1 MKSIT
6 ITKKQFAAMILTSL
20 LSPLLRSLPR
30 AAVHSAGKGAW
41 LCVLPAFFLLMAM
54 LALHGCFLRQ
64 LRPGMGYADLILKWL
79 GPVAGRLAL
88 LLYWAWFLFY
98 TGFILRSGA
107 ERLAAAVYP
116 ESPVFPFMIV
126 IATLCLLVALGPLR
140 AAGRCAF
147 LLRSFLLIALSLIL
161 LFAAPNISQDNLTPI
176 PWTDT
181 TGLLLGSLPI
191 AAIGG
196 LAGSFPFLM
205 RYVEPVDQPARK
217 TVPIILVTLAIAGI
231 LCIEVVGT
239 FGPALTEK
247 LTYPFFLMVRDI
259 SIFHI
264 TQRIEAVVV
273 VLWIFADF
281 ILCSSMLRCAHE
293 CLRTVLSLPDPES
306 EPIFSLKNGRWLLWA
321 ETGLILLLGILVT
334 RTAFQLEEWGDRI
347 VPFIGVI
354 LMHAALLLFF
364 FVGWI
369 RGKLEPTRKGHGI

>member
-6 ITKKQFAAMILTSL
+6 ITQKQFAAMILTSL

-41 LCVLPAFFLLMAM
+41 LCVLPAFLLLMIM

-64 LRPGMGYADLILKWL
+64 LQPGMGYADLILKWL

-88 LLYWAWFLFY
+88 LLYGTWFLFY

-140 AAGRCAF
+140 AAGRSAF
-147 LLRSFLLIALSLIL
+147 LLRSFLLIALGIIL
-161 LFAAPNISQDNLTPI
+161 LFAAPNISRENLTPI
-176 PWTDT
+176 PWTDFK
-181 TGLLLGSLPI
+181 GILLGSLPI

-231 LCIEVVGT
+231 LCFEVVGT

-247 LTYPFFLMVRDI
+247 LAYPFFLMVRDI

-293 CLRTVLSLPDPES
+293 CLRLLLSLPDPES
-306 EPIFSLKNGRWLLWA
+306 ESLFSLKNGRWLIWL
-321 ETGLILLLGILVT
+321 ETALILLFGFLVARSAFELENWSDLIIPLAGI
-334 RTAFQLEEWGDRI
+334 
-347 VPFIGVI
+347 I
-354 LMHAALLLFF
+354 LMYAAILLFF
-364 FVGWI
+364 FIGWI
-369 RGKLEPTRKGHGI
+369 RGKLEPNKKGHGL

>member
-1 MKSIT
+1 
-6 ITKKQFAAMILTSL
+6 MILTSM

-30 AAVHSAGKGAW
+30 AAVHSAGKAAW

-54 LALHGCFLRQ
+54 LALHGCFIRQ

-79 GPVAGRLAL
+79 GPAAGRLVL
-88 LLYWAWFLFY
+88 LLYWVWFLFY

-116 ESPVFPFMIV
+116 ESAVFPFMLV
-126 IATLCLLVALGPLR
+126 IAALCLLAALGSLR
-140 AAGRCAF
+140 AAGRCAV

-161 LFAAPNISQDNLTPI
+161 LFAAPNISRENLTPI
-176 PWTDT
+176 PWLDYK
-181 TGLLLGSLPI
+181 GILLGSLPI

-205 RYVEPVDQPARK
+205 RYVEPVKQPARK
-217 TVPIILVTLAIAGI
+217 AVSLILTTLAIAGV

-259 SIFHI
+259 SIFRI

-293 CLRTVLSLPDPES
+293 CLRALLSLPDPER
-306 EPIFSLKNGRWLLWA
+306 EPLFSLKGGRWLLWA
-321 ETGLILLLGILVT
+321 ETGLILLFGMLVT
-334 RTAFQLEEWGDRI
+334 RTAFQLEKWGD
-347 VPFIGVI
+347 FIIPLAGVL
-354 LMHAALLLFF
+354 LMYAALLLFF
-364 FVGWI
+364 FIGWI
-369 RGKLEPTRKGHGI
+369 RGKTEPYEKGHGS